1 MHSKSTDIFNRL
13 KKGAFC
19 KIQPSEIHG
28 VGVFAI
34 KDIPAKICP
43 WVTPNH
49 HFTNDPYLLTVD
61 DLNRLDQPI
70 KNTLLDYNL
79 KESDGLYIS
88 PHELEV
94 FHLTQFLNSSKEP
107 NLDFIFDRSGKFIT
121 NRKIKIGEELT
132 IDYQVYTATLN
143 LVFKDS
149 HYSSSSS
156 LKPTLHKK
164 YPILDAISST

>member
-1 MHSKSTDIFNRL
+1 MKKTDIFNRL
-13 KKGAFC
+13 KNGAFC

-49 HFTNDPYLLTVD
+49 HFRGDPHLLTID
-61 DLNRLDQPI
+61 DLDRLDQPI
-70 KNTLLDYNL
+70 KDTLLDYNL
-79 KESDGLYIS
+79 KESNGLYIS
-88 PHELEV
+88 PHELEI
-94 FHLTQFLNSSKEP
+94 FHLTQFLNSSNEP
-107 NLDFIFDRSGKFIT
+107 NLDFIFDGSAAFVT
-121 NRKIKIGEELT
+121 NREIKIGEELT
-132 IDYQVYTATLN
+132 IDYQRYTATLN
-143 LVFKDS
+143 SLFKDTY
-149 HYSSSSS
+149 YSSPSN

>member
-19 KIQPSEIHG
+19 KIQPSAIHG

-49 HFTNDPYLLTVD
+49 HFTNDPYLLTTD
-61 DLNRLDQPI
+61 DLNRLDRSI
-70 KNTLLDYNL
+70 KDTLLDYNL

-94 FHLTQFLNSSKEP
+94 FHLTQFLNASKKP
-107 NLDFIFDRSGKFIT
+107 NLDFLFDTTGEFIT
-121 NRKIKIGEELT
+121 NREIKKGEELT
-132 IDYQVYTATLN
+132 VDYQ
-143 LVFKDS
+143 K
-149 HYSSSSS
+149 S
-156 LKPTLHKK
+156 LQNTNITYNHQ
-164 YPILDAISST
+164 Y

>member
-1 MHSKSTDIFNRL
+1 MKKTDIFNRL
-13 KKGAFC
+13 KNSAFC

-94 FHLTQFLNSSKEP
+94 FHSYPVSK
-107 NLDFIFDRSGKFIT
+107 
-121 NRKIKIGEELT
+121 
-132 IDYQVYTATLN
+132 Q
-143 LVFKDS
+143 
-149 HYSSSSS
+149 
-156 LKPTLHKK
+156 LKRTKLRF
-164 YPILDAISST
+164 YFR